1 MRRLLCLLLCLCW
14 LPVAFLSMA
23 VPPAAAA
30 DKPAQRL
37 AGVPGEIQV
46 ASEVWVN
53 YTQADGRG
61 LAWDLLRAI
70 YEPEGV
76 RLKLR
81 SEPYV
86 RSVGLVQRA
95 EADAWV
101 GSYRNEIDNI
111 IYPHWPYDVDPI
123 GALGLNTSPR
133 PTLAALDSY
142 RLAWMRGY
150 AFDRYLDHLK
160 QRNELQRRS
169 SALPMLDGHRIDYFI
184 DARPELEEM
193 IEAKGVD
200 ASVYHITDVGSIP
213 LYLGFANNDRGRA
226 LAKLY
231 DSRMQA
237 LYRSGE
243 LERIFAR
250 WHWPYAPLKPLLP
263 PKE

>member
-1 MRRLLCLLLCLCW
+1 MRRLLCLLCFLCW
-14 LPVAFLSMA
+14 S
-23 VPPAAAA
+23 PAWAAEKTAERPA
-30 DKPAQRL
+30 DIR
-37 AGVPGEIQV
+37 V

-61 LAWDLLRAI
+61 LAWDLLREL

-76 RLKLR
+76 RLSYR

-86 RSVGLVQRA
+86 RSVGLVQRG

-101 GSYRNEIDNI
+101 GSYRDEIDNV
-111 IYPHWPYDVDPI
+111 IYPRWPYDVDPI
-123 GALGLNTSPR
+123 GALSLKDSPL
-133 PTLAALDSY
+133 PKLASLDKY

-150 AFDRYLDHLK
+150 AFERYLDHLQ

-169 SALPMLDGHRIDYFI
+169 SALPMLDGRRIDYFI

-193 IEAKGVD
+193 LEGKGVD
-200 ASVYHITDVGSIP
+200 ASVYRITDIASIP
-213 LYLGFANNDRGRA
+213 LYLGFANNERGRF
-226 LAKLY
+226 LAQLFDK
-231 DSRMQA
+231 RMQV
-237 LYRSGE
+237 LYQNGE
-243 LERIFAR
+243 LERLFAR

>member
-1 MRRLLCLLLCLCW
+1 MRPLLCLLLCLCW
-14 LPVAFLSMA
+14 LPATSLPSA
-23 VPPAAAA
+23 LAA
-30 DKPAQRL
+30 DTTAEAYARAPR
-37 AGVPGEIQV
+37 EIRV
-46 ASEVWVN
+46 VSEVWVN

-76 RLKLR
+76 RLNLR

-86 RSVGLVQRA
+86 RSVGLVQRG

-101 GSYRNEIDNI
+101 GSYRNEIEHI
-111 IYPHWPYDVDPI
+111 LYPHWPYDVDPI
-123 GALGLNTSPR
+123 GALGLKTSAEPSLA
-133 PTLAALDSY
+133 TLDRY

-150 AFDRYLDHLK
+150 AFDRYLDPLK

-193 IEAKGVD
+193 IQAPGVD
-200 ASVYHITDVGSIP
+200 ASEYRITDVGSIP
-213 LYLGFANNDRGRA
+213 LYLGFANNERGRA

-250 WHWPYAPLKPLLP
+250 WNWPYAPLKPLLP

>member
-14 LPVAFLSMA
+14 LPVTSLSA
-23 VPPAAAA
+23 APAADQSAEAQAA
-30 DKPAQRL
+30 L
-37 AGVPGEIQV
+37 PGEIHV
-46 ASEVWVN
+46 VSEVWVN

-61 LAWDLLRAI
+61 LAWDLLRAV
-70 YEPEGV
+70 YDPEGV
-76 RLKLR
+76 RLSLR

-86 RSVGLVQRA
+86 RSVGLVQRG

-101 GSYRNEIDNI
+101 GAYRNEIDHI
-111 IYPHWPYDVDPI
+111 IYPRWPYDVDPI
-123 GALGLNTSPR
+123 GALGLKTSPR
-133 PTLAALDSY
+133 PSLVTLDRY

-150 AFDRYLDHLK
+150 AFDRYLDHLQ

-237 LYRSGE
+237 LYHSGE

>member
-1 MRRLLCLLLCLCW
+1 MRPLLCLLLCVCW
-14 LPVAFLSMA
+14 LPATSLPSA
-23 VPPAAAA
+23 LAA
-30 DKPAQRL
+30 DTTAEAYARAPR
-37 AGVPGEIQV
+37 EIRV
-46 ASEVWVN
+46 VSEVWVN

-76 RLKLR
+76 RLNLR

-86 RSVGLVQRA
+86 RSVGLVQRG

-101 GSYRNEIDNI
+101 GSYRNEIEHI
-111 IYPHWPYDVDPI
+111 LYPHWPYDVDPI
-123 GALGLNTSPR
+123 GALGLKTSPE
-133 PTLAALDSY
+133 PSLATLDRY

-150 AFDRYLDHLK
+150 AFDRYLDPLK

-193 IEAKGVD
+193 IQAQGVD
-200 ASVYHITDVGSIP
+200 ASEYRITDVGSIP
-213 LYLGFANNDRGRA
+213 LYLGFANNERGRA

-250 WHWPYAPLKPLLP
+250 WNWPYAPLKPLLP

>member
-1 MRRLLCLLLCLCW
+1 MRPLLCLLLCLCW
-14 LPVAFLSMA
+14 LPATSLPSA
-23 VPPAAAA
+23 LAA
-30 DKPAQRL
+30 DTTAQAYAR
-37 AGVPGEIQV
+37 APRDIRVV
-46 ASEVWVN
+46 SEVWVN

-76 RLKLR
+76 RLNLR

-86 RSVGLVQRA
+86 RSVGLVQRG

-101 GSYRNEIDNI
+101 GSYRNEIEHI
-111 IYPHWPYDVDPI
+111 LYPHWPYDVDPI
-123 GALGLNTSPR
+123 GALGLKTSPA
-133 PTLAALDSY
+133 PSLATLDRY

-150 AFDRYLDHLK
+150 AFDRYLDPLK

-193 IEAKGVD
+193 IQAQGVD
-200 ASVYHITDVGSIP
+200 ASEYRITDVGSIP
-213 LYLGFANNDRGRA
+213 LYLGFANNERGRA

-250 WHWPYAPLKPLLP
+250 WNWPYAPLKPLLP

>member
-14 LPVAFLSMA
+14 LPAEA
-23 VPPAAAA
+23 VEPPAGT
-30 DKPAQRL
+30 PR
-37 AGVPGEIQV
+37 EIRV

-61 LAWDLLRAI
+61 LAWDILRAL
-70 YEPEGV
+70 YDPEGV
-76 RLKLR
+76 RVTPR

-86 RSVGLVQRA
+86 RSVGLVQRG

-101 GSYRNEIDNI
+101 GAYRNEIEDI
-111 IYPHWPYDVDPI
+111 IYPRWPYDVDTI
-123 GALGLNTSPR
+123 GALGLKTSPS
-133 PTLAALDSY
+133 PTLPALDKY

-150 AFDRYLDHLK
+150 AFDRYLDHLH

-169 SALPMLDGHRIDYFI
+169 SALPMLDSHRIDYFI

-193 IEAKGVD
+193 LEGNGVD
-200 ASVYHITDVGSIP
+200 ASVYHITDVGTIP
-213 LYLGFANNDRGRA
+213 LYLGFANNDRGQA

-231 DSRMQA
+231 DQRMQA